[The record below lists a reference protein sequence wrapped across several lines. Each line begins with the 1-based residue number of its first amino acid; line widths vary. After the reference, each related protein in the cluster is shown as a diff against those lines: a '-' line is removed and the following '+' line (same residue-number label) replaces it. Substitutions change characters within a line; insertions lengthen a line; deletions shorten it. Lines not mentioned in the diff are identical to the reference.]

1 MTAKRSLDSFFSSQG
16 QGSSDHS
23 AKDERSTDARKRPG
37 SAKVVG
43 ARITQPNAA
52 SSVQS
57 QWMPADERRQL
68 ELALKL
74 SLGSVEAS
82 GVIKE
87 ELPPPS
93 ASVRERQRIPEELVS
108 LSKPSATIAPS
119 ILTKALTAEES
130 PSGKPS
136 SDDSESKVA
145 ALQDPQPQAPPKR
158 SLAPMFSSLPHSS
171 KAAQG
176 PQPTFDDT
184 DFAPTDKV
192 QVLNRFS
199 GSLDCLFYPSWI
211 SSVPAR
217 KGLRDWMLSSLQWHR
232 VCYTRPGTT
241 FKINTP
247 RFTTTFGMLT
257 GPQAPPLTSYKI
269 RPKEIPGPLRELKE
283 RIEAM
288 QSTGGVDVTYNAA
301 IVNFYATGEDSIS
314 YHADD
319 EAFLGP
325 EPNIAS
331 LSLGATRDFYLRRKQ
346 PEGVPVAPATSPSGS
361 KGVGSAKDRP
371 MEKLQLSE
379 GALLIMRGKTQAEWE
394 HSIPKRKGVKEGRIN
409 ITFRKAID
417 RKAIDNF
424 TRYNRGDGG
433 GYRWNG
439 SRMVEGTGGI

>member
-1 MTAKRSLDSFFSSQG
+1 
-16 QGSSDHS
+16 
-23 AKDERSTDARKRPG
+23 
-37 SAKVVG
+37 
-43 ARITQPNAA
+43 
-52 SSVQS
+52 
-57 QWMPADERRQL
+57 
-68 ELALKL
+68 
-74 SLGSVEAS
+74 
-82 GVIKE
+82 
-87 ELPPPS
+87 
-93 ASVRERQRIPEELVS
+93 
-108 LSKPSATIAPS
+108 
-119 ILTKALTAEES
+119 
-130 PSGKPS
+130 
-136 SDDSESKVA
+136 
-145 ALQDPQPQAPPKR
+145 
-158 SLAPMFSSLPHSS
+158 
-171 KAAQG
+171 
-176 PQPTFDDT
+176 
-184 DFAPTDKV
+184 
-192 QVLNRFS
+192 VLNRFS

-288 QSTGGVDVTYNAA
+288 QSAAGVEVTYNAA

-439 SRMVEGTGGI
+439 SKMIEGTGGI

>member
-1 MTAKRSLDSFFSSQG
+1 M
-16 QGSSDHS
+16 
-23 AKDERSTDARKRPG
+23 
-37 SAKVVG
+37 
-43 ARITQPNAA
+43 
-52 SSVQS
+52 QS

-74 SLGSVEAS
+74 SLAGVEMPKVVKQELQVPPIAETIPNKPVGENTSKVEGTAPTPAQAS
-82 GVIKE
+82 T
-87 ELPPPS
+87 
-93 ASVRERQRIPEELVS
+93 VREDER
-108 LSKPSATIAPS
+108 LSAKSMS
-119 ILTKALTAEES
+119 EHEES
-130 PSGKPS
+130 KMAAPH
-136 SDDSESKVA
+136 A
-145 ALQDPQPQAPPKR
+145 ALSQDTPLQALPKQ
-158 SLAPMFSSLPHSS
+158 SLAPMFSSGARSAVP
-171 KAAQG
+171 ANIQ
-176 PQPTFDDT
+176 QPTFDDS
-184 DFAPTDKV
+184 DFTPTDKA

-247 RFTTTFGMLT
+247 RFTTTFGLLT
-257 GPQAPPLTSYKI
+257 GSDAPPLTSYKI
-269 RPKEIPGPLRELKE
+269 RPKQIPGPLRELKE
-283 RIEAM
+283 RIEEM
-288 QSTGGVDVTYNAA
+288 QSAAGVKVTYNAA

-346 PEGVPVAPATSPSGS
+346 PEGVPVAPAISPSGS

-409 ITFRKAID
+409 VTFRKAID

-439 SRMVEGTGGI
+439 SKMVEGLGGI